1 MSTVT
6 WYSFRC
12 IVFLCHSCP
21 FNPVDG
27 GIPSSWSATKEEC
40 ISQNKEQPGAV
51 QSMYCKELVLGGDTE
66 FSFEEL
72 RAQRY
77 YKRLNGTSKK
87 KKLFGIQW
95 QRCLGQPLQYLTCRK
110 CNVDIDVDTTAHS
123 VQPRKGG
130 AWALLLTVCWVRF
143 VKKRSQTV
151 RSS

>member
-1 MSTVT
+1 M
-6 WYSFRC
+6 
-12 IVFLCHSCP
+12 
-21 FNPVDG
+21 DG

-87 KKLFGIQW
+87 KKIVWYTVATLSRTAFAMPHMQKM
-95 QRCLGQPLQYLTCRK
+95 QRRYRC
-110 CNVDIDVDTTAHS
+110 
-123 VQPRKGG
+123 
-130 AWALLLTVCWVRF
+130 
-143 VKKRSQTV
+143 
-151 RSS
+151 